1 MSKAAAFRCQPLW
14 AASLGRSPSHFVAT
28 WLFNH
33 TFGSVLMTI
42 ILHGAEG
49 SVRTQGWVYSGLWMI
64 LATGLVIFDWKSWR
78 SPAPPAAT
86 TPLPDQPPKSSPRT
100 AT

>member
-1 MSKAAAFRCQPLW
+1 
-14 AASLGRSPSHFVAT
+14 
-28 WLFNH
+28 
-33 TFGSVLMTI
+33 MTI

-64 LATGLVIFDWKSWR
+64 LATGLVIFDGKSWR

-100 AT
+100 ATGEKEMLDQVRAVVSQA